1 MKVIGLFLLLTF
13 SLSAIAQNKESFY
26 VFDGNWKPTKLDSA
40 HFLLHV
46 HEVNDT
52 CWQWD
57 YYHITGPLVKTEQY
71 RDKDGNELD
80 GSSRFYNE
88 RGWLDSTASY
98 KRGRKDGYFRKMNGD
113 SLKWKTEYLYR
124 GDSLINVKDFTNR
137 KDSAVESKVEKE
149 SEYPGG
155 VNKWSRYLNKNLK
168 YPDRA
173 INIKIEGEVRILFI
187 VDKEGVVKDPYVAKS
202 VEYSLDGESLK
213 IVEQSGKWEPA
224 FQNGKNVNTYKVQPV
239 NFRLQ

>member
-1 MKVIGLFLLLTF
+1 MKAPLLFLLLTF
-13 SLSAIAQNKESFY
+13 SLSAIAQSKEFFY

-57 YYHITGPLVKTEQY
+57 YYHIAGPLVKTEQY

-88 RGWLDSTASY
+88 RGWLDSTAAY
-98 KRGRKDGYFRKMNGD
+98 KRGRKDGYFRKMQGD

-124 GDSLINVKDFTNR
+124 NDSLINVKDFTNV
-137 KDSAVESKVEKE
+137 KDSAMVSKTDKESK
-149 SEYPGG
+149 YPGG
-155 VNKWSRYLNKNLK
+155 LGKWGRYLNKNLK

-173 INIKIEGEVRILFI
+173 VNFNIEGEVRILFI
-187 VDKEGVVKDPYVAKS
+187 VNKEGEVKDPYVAKS
-202 VEYSLDGESLK
+202 VEYSLDGESLT
-213 IVEQSGKWEPA
+213 IVEKSGKWEPGS
-224 FQNGKNVNTYKVQPV
+224 QNGKLINTYKVQPI
-239 NFRLQ
+239 NFRLR